1 MISGGSLTSG
11 THAYRWRRENLQ
23 RLAFVRWNSVF
34 SKLTKATSDRISSAP
49 IPAPRMRPSHR
60 KKTTTAKA
68 THSTLMVMRA
78 LRASSVMPTYI
89 ISAMMGKTWSGK
101 GLFES
106 TEREGLAVEVTSRE
120 MRIED
125 WFSPWSAPPWES
137 LAILDH
143 SSRAGQR
150 EACLAHRGMVTVADN
165 HPPCTEFRSGG
176 RVPWYRVGAG
186 IGELRSSSVISLN
199 PFRQNGDDAK
209 S

>member
-1 MISGGSLTSG
+1 
-11 THAYRWRRENLQ
+11 
-23 RLAFVRWNSVF
+23 
-34 SKLTKATSDRISSAP
+34 
-49 IPAPRMRPSHR
+49 MRPSHR

-68 THSTLMVMRA
+68 THSTLIVMRA

-165 HPPCTEFRSGG
+165 HPPCTEFRSGS

-186 IGELRSSSVISLN
+186 IGELRSSFVISLN
-199 PFRQNGDDAK
+199 PLGEMVTILVMIDIERVCCPEIVEPDLGRILSLLWPGAKHWEIVRQP
-209 S
+209 